1 MHTAEKE
8 QRKKSK
14 WLKYHKGRKK
24 EGKVKRNRMLWCLLD
39 PDTFEIEQKYTT
51 EEMRKELK
59 KDNIKSHPTAYFA
72 NRTYF
77 RGYLLSEEEC

>member
-1 MHTAEKE
+1 
-8 QRKKSK
+8 
-14 WLKYHKGRKK
+14 
-24 EGKVKRNRMLWCLLD
+24 MLWCLLD

-59 KDNIKSHPTAYFA
+59 KDNIKSHPAAYFA